1 MVIFVVVFTAD
12 LFLFI
17 CFERSTIFY
26 NLFFIIRDC
35 SSFKMGS
42 DVSHF
47 NVLFIVVEQS
57 HVQTM
62 SMNHDFGRERRAEEE
77 SNSRPS
83 VYQPNALPLDR
94 AG

>member
-1 MVIFVVVFTAD
+1 MVIVVVVFTAD
-12 LFLFI
+12 HVLFT
-17 CFERSTIFY
+17 CFEHSMSYFSI
-26 NLFFIIRDC
+26 IIRDC

-57 HVQTM
+57 HVQTV